1 MSEPRKLYTGSA
13 SGGFDQ
19 SQYEAARRRAQEQAN
34 QNARRRIIQQP
45 MRTQQQARQIRQ
57 QAPVQE
63 PVQEAPQPVQQASV
77 QETPRELTH
86 AQRQAMA
93 YRAAAERKYGNTVQF
108 PTREIQ
114 TRRPSRPA
122 QPSQQR
128 TIHRDGAAQTG
139 RPRAQVQ
146 QLDVNKVQGS
156 RPAFNYDEA
165 APAAG
170 GIQMEE
176 TPRTHKAHHKDEAAP
191 RTHRANGGGRKPPRD
206 GYPADPKPHGKKS
219 GKFFYEHRNFFRRKG
234 NKNQKHR
241 HTEIHKNRQYIRNIG
256 KKNHKR
262 VCPARKR
269 ACRKPYSF
277 RL

>member
-1 MSEPRKLYTGSA
+1 MSEPRKLNTGSA

-63 PVQEAPQPVQQASV
+63 PVQEAPQPVRQAPV

-114 TRRPSRPA
+114 TRRPSQPA
-122 QPSQQR
+122 QQPAQR
-128 TIHRDGAAQTG
+128 TIHRDGTAQQG

-146 QLDVNKVQGS
+146 QLDVNQVQGS

-191 RTHRANGGGRKPPRD
+191 RTQRANGGGRKPPRD
-206 GYPADPKPHGKKS
+206 GAPADPKPHGKKS
-219 GKFFYEHRNFFRRKG
+219 GKG
-234 NKNQKHR
+234 NG
-241 HTEIHKNRQYIRNIG
+241 G
-256 KKNHKR
+256 KKKKKHP
-262 VCPARKR
+262 VRKN
-269 ACRKPYSF
+269 
-277 RL
+277 